1 MPTRD
6 WLETLQ
12 EEGVNPGIKE
22 ALAQFREVVRRWHGA
37 ILLPIDQLVLTIA
50 QDLFLDPVELA
61 LAHKLSSLLRQFSDD
76 HPDWRLPEFT
86 EELAHIARNQRR
98 YLGFSREDEAFNPD
112 LYPGKVLVA
121 TMHKAKGL
129 EWDCVF
135 LTSLNN
141 YNFPSGHEYDRFQA
155 EKWFVR
161 GQLNLEAET
170 IAQLR
175 TLLED
180 HPYDWYQPG
189 QASMEARL
197 EFIRER
203 LRLFYVGITRAR
215 RWLTATWN
223 TGRTSQKNVAA
234 LPFLELV
241 NELERRDE
249 TA

>member
-1 MPTRD
+1 
-6 WLETLQ
+6 
-12 EEGVNPGIKE
+12 
-22 ALAQFREVVRRWHGA
+22 
-37 ILLPIDQLVLTIA
+37 LLPIDQLVLTVA

-86 EELAHIARNQRR
+86 EELANIARNERR

-112 LYPGKVLVA
+112 LYPGRVLVA

-135 LTSLNN
+135 LTSINN
-141 YNFPSGHEYDRFQA
+141 YNFPSGHDYDQYIS

-161 GQLNLEAET
+161 DQLNLEAET
-170 IAQLR
+170 ISQLK
-175 TLLED
+175 TLLAD
-180 HPYDWYQPG
+180 HPFGWYEPG
-189 QASMEARL
+189 RASLAARE

-203 LRLFYVGITRAR
+203 LRLLYMGITRAR

-223 TGRTSQKNVAA
+223 TGRTSRKNVAA
-234 LPFLELV
+234 LPLLELL
-241 NELERRDE
+241 NELEGRHE
-249 TA
+249 TP

>member
-1 MPTRD
+1 MPTQD
-6 WLETLQ
+6 WLDTVLEQ
-12 EEGVNPGIKE
+12 GISAEAKEE
-22 ALAQFREVVRRWHGA
+22 LTDFREVVKRWHGTL
-37 ILLPIDQLVLTIA
+37 LLPIDQMVLTIA
-50 QDLFLDPVELA
+50 QDLFLDQMELA
-61 LAHKLSSLLRQFSDD
+61 LAHKLSSLLRQFSDN
-76 HPDWRLPEFT
+76 HPDWRLPDFT
-86 EELAHIARNQRR
+86 EELAHIARNERR

-141 YNFPSGHEYDRFQA
+141 YNFPSGHEYDSFQA

-170 IAQLR
+170 IAQMK
-175 TLLED
+175 TLLEN
-180 HPYDWYQPG
+180 HPFGWYQPG
-189 QASMEARL
+189 QASISARQ

-241 NELERRDE
+241 NELERLNE